1 MPRKPTFLARKARER
16 LAEMAACTDSSQCLP
31 TLAVLS
37 GELKLHASTIFRMLQ
52 DMAVEGVV
60 WQSPSGRFYP
70 AAARAGQVRGK
81 PLCFIGREMCHWS
94 RLYQEILS
102 GVSEASSANAGSLV
116 LCSAPSLLKQ
126 ADSLQPPQFASLD
139 TQRRELD
146 SILKNAPRGCCG
158 FLFDHLWA
166 PEVIE
171 SSSCPNGARLQLL
184 RSTSVG
190 IDQNHGARLVRGM
203 IDRSAFTGVILV
215 VPFRGDAVID
225 ASMDFLEEQLQGK
238 IVRRMDYALAVR
250 QVATLCAKGF
260 AFLCPEDHVA
270 HALADKI
277 APLHK
282 SGEIFPLIATQGTGI
297 LSAPVSRL
305 RYDFRRLGRSAASAL
320 LNGTCPPLL
329 KPALVSTVSS

>member
-1 MPRKPTFLARKARER
+1 
-16 LAEMAACTDSSQCLP
+16 MAASTDSNECLP

-37 GELKLHASTIFRMLQ
+37 GELNLHGSTIFRILQ

-102 GVSEASSANAGSLV
+102 GVSEASSANAGSFV
-116 LCSAPSLLKQ
+116 LCSAPSLLRQ

-158 FLFDHLWA
+158 FLFDHMWA

-184 RSTSVG
+184 RSASLG
-190 IDQNHGARLVRGM
+190 IDQKHGARLVRGM
-203 IDRSAFTGVILV
+203 IDRSAFAGVILV
-215 VPFRGDAVID
+215 VPFRGDPVID
-225 ASMDFLEEQLQGK
+225 ESLDFVEEQLQGR
-238 IVRRMDYALAVR
+238 IVRRMDFPMAAR

-260 AFLCPEDHVA
+260 AFLCPEDNMSQD
-270 HALADKI
+270 LAEKI
-277 APLHK
+277 APHHK
-282 SGEIFPLIATQGTGI
+282 SGEVFPLIATQGTGI

-320 LNGTCPPLL
+320 LNGTRLPVL
-329 KPALVSTVSS
+329 KPALVSAPSY

>member
-1 MPRKPTFLARKARER
+1 MPRKPTFLAREARER
-16 LAEMAACTDSSQCLP
+16 LAEMAASTDSNECLP

-37 GELKLHASTIFRMLQ
+37 GELNLHGSTIFRILQ

-102 GVSEASSANAGSLV
+102 GVSEASSANAGSFV
-116 LCSAPSLLKQ
+116 LCSAPSLLRQ

-158 FLFDHLWA
+158 FLFDHMWA

-184 RSTSVG
+184 RSASLG
-190 IDQNHGARLVRGM
+190 IDQKHGARLVRGM
-203 IDRSAFTGVILV
+203 IDRSAFAGVILV
-215 VPFRGDAVID
+215 VPFRGDPVID
-225 ASMDFLEEQLQGK
+225 ESLDFVEEQLQGR
-238 IVRRMDYALAVR
+238 IVRRMDFPMAAR

-260 AFLCPEDHVA
+260 AFLCPEDNMSQD
-270 HALADKI
+270 LAEKI
-277 APLHK
+277 APHHK
-282 SGEIFPLIATQGTGI
+282 SGEVFPLIATQGTGI

-320 LNGTCPPLL
+320 LNGTRLPVL
-329 KPALVSTVSS
+329 KPALVSAPSY

>member
-1 MPRKPTFLARKARER
+1 
-16 LAEMAACTDSSQCLP
+16 MAACTDSRQCLP

-37 GELKLHASTIFRMLQ
+37 GELELHASTIFRMLR

-70 AAARAGQVRGK
+70 ATARAGQVRGK

-102 GVSEASSANAGSLV
+102 GVSEASSANAGSFV
-116 LCSAPSLLKQ
+116 LCSSPSLLRQ
-126 ADSLQPPQFASLD
+126 ADSLQPPKFASLD

-184 RSTSVG
+184 RSASLG
-190 IDQNHGARLVRGM
+190 IDQKHGARLVRGM
-203 IDRSAFTGVILV
+203 IDRSAFAGVILV
-215 VPFRGDAVID
+215 VPFRGDPVID
-225 ASMDFLEEQLQGK
+225 ESLDFVEEQLQGR
-238 IVRRMDYALAVR
+238 IVRRMDFPLAAR

-260 AFLCPEDHVA
+260 AFLCPEDNMSQD
-270 HALADKI
+270 LAEKI
-277 APLHK
+277 APHHK
-282 SGEIFPLIATQGTGI
+282 SGEVFPLIATQGTGI

-320 LNGTCPPLL
+320 LNGTRPPLL
-329 KPALVSTVSS
+329 KPALVTTDLASS

>member
-1 MPRKPTFLARKARER
+1 
-16 LAEMAACTDSSQCLP
+16 
-31 TLAVLS
+31 
-37 GELKLHASTIFRMLQ
+37 
-52 DMAVEGVV
+52 
-60 WQSPSGRFYP
+60 
-70 AAARAGQVRGK
+70 
-81 PLCFIGREMCHWS
+81 MCHWS

-102 GVSEASSANAGSLV
+102 GVSEVSSANAGSFV
-116 LCSAPSLLKQ
+116 LCSAPSLLRQ

-184 RSTSVG
+184 RSASLG
-190 IDQNHGARLVRGM
+190 IDQKHGARLVRGM
-203 IDRSAFTGVILV
+203 IDRSAFAGVILV
-215 VPFRGDAVID
+215 VPFRGDPVID
-225 ASMDFLEEQLQGK
+225 ESLDFVEEQLQGR
-238 IVRRMDYALAVR
+238 IVRRMDFPLAAR

-260 AFLCPEDHVA
+260 AFLCPEDNMSQD
-270 HALADKI
+270 LAEKI
-277 APLHK
+277 APHHK
-282 SGEIFPLIATQGTGI
+282 SGEVFPLIATQGTGI

-320 LNGTCPPLL
+320 LNGTRPPLL
-329 KPALVSTVSS
+329 KPALVTTDLASS

>member
-1 MPRKPTFLARKARER
+1 VIVTNLNCDFLKYS
-16 LAEMAACTDSSQCLP
+16 D
-31 TLAVLS
+31 
-37 GELKLHASTIFRMLQ
+37 ASFQICFFL

-102 GVSEASSANAGSLV
+102 GVSEASSANAGSFV
-116 LCSAPSLLKQ
+116 LCSAPSLLRQ
-126 ADSLQPPQFASLD
+126 ADSLQPPKFASLD

-158 FLFDHLWA
+158 FLFDHMWA

-184 RSTSVG
+184 RSASLG
-190 IDQNHGARLVRGM
+190 IDQKHGARLVRGM
-203 IDRSAFTGVILV
+203 IDRSAFAGVILV
-215 VPFRGDAVID
+215 VPFRGDPVID
-225 ASMDFLEEQLQGK
+225 ESLDFVEEQLQGR
-238 IVRRMDYALAVR
+238 IVRRMDFPLAAR

-260 AFLCPEDHVA
+260 AFLCPEDNMA
-270 HALADKI
+270 QDLAEKI
-277 APLHK
+277 PPHHK
-282 SGEIFPLIATQGTGI
+282 SGEVFPLIATQGTGI

-320 LNGTCPPLL
+320 LNGTRPPLL
-329 KPALVSTVSS
+329 KPALVTTDLASS